1 MGGGGALY
9 FERLKLERIK
19 DTLGTGTKNDLWNE
33 FLRACEAFGCGATS
47 KVRTGKREESNT
59 CQKEFIILM
68 RPYFFF
74 FPHILFC

>member
-9 FERLKLERIK
+9 FERLTLERIK

-59 CQKEFIILM
+59 CQKEFS
-68 RPYFFF
+68 F
-74 FPHILFC
+74 

>member
-9 FERLKLERIK
+9 FERLTLERIK

-47 KVRTGKREESNT
+47 KVTRQKRGV
-59 CQKEFIILM
+59 KYLPKRVYHFDAALL
-68 RPYFFF
+68 FF